1 MNRYNIK
8 LKDFIDDKKEKL
20 EEYEVVDKTKDFL
33 ANIISFLKQKYS
45 NFEKDFDKEQAVE
58 IINFVCYMIYS
69 PIRQYLLNVTYTTLE
84 NNLINKGKLKAE
96 TKEFNQKNYFLD
108 HIFIPLKG
116 VTTLG
121 LSSFYLF
128 SACTILLPIL
138 FAVTILFSFN
148 FLSFLINSC
157 LLLASIYIPCFYKK
171 MTKYFTGYR
180 NDLMII
186 ADKYQALVSDHY
198 DLLAILSHYNANLQ
212 EILNSAD
219 GFKEIDFINVDFEEN
234 ADLGLIIKYSIRA
247 KDKII
252 ATLDDSLIKQNN
264 MIAQLKQNSNSI
276 SGAVIL
282 DGEFSILA
290 DRVIM
295 DSLNYDYQNKLID
308 VKEYYYN
315 IDKGYAEA
323 FTELAKWAKD
333 AEKQRLAKEKEEF
346 EIKYLKKGL
355 GKKAVNML
363 YYLSLDKT
371 KEELSMHYHNQFDKN
386 IEGNEDYLI
395 VKMILKNG
403 ITYEEAQKNAKTV
416 GSNEGY
422 TPIVE
427 RGEKDNY
434 VLFKFSFNDKVRGI
448 KLTAKEVQENA
459 ENGVIKLGKTEFGD
473 YKIKLHQKDEAINVL
488 IGGEQ
493 GSGKSYLTKFLG
505 QHLICA
511 KVLEFNRY
519 MFDEIA
525 IFTLK
530 PQDYSSLG
538 WDKHN
543 VVIIS
548 DTKKMYKYLIN
559 LELKCRKRKALMDKN
574 RVDSFYKYN
583 KKFQHDENFEKL
595 YMGRFLVI
603 FDEMQNVL
611 EEMEKITL
619 KIGGK
624 DTKLS
629 KAFVNIFRQHIK
641 LNRSQGVSTFM
652 IPQTFDAESLGVL
665 GKSYTSRFLG
675 SAVESTWR
683 SFDKDVANYQHKVKD
698 NQGLFFYT
706 GSAMPSTEDTR
717 VEKLGKYIKI
727 RANYFDEND
736 FFKNTSRDLPTDLDI
751 LEKELNAIQLD
762 ITADDNDMLDE
773 ILGTTTTTEEVAE
786 QEEEVTATKD
796 AIMSD
801 LDVEDDYLEE
811 INLNL

>member
-1 MNRYNIK
+1 MQDYKSKI
-8 LKDFIDDKKEKL
+8 KDFLEDKKEKL
-20 EEYEVVDKTKDFL
+20 KEADLKEKAQDVLADTKDY
-33 ANIISFLKQKYS
+33 LKEKYAD
-45 NFEKDFDKEQAVE
+45 FEKDFDKKQAVE
-58 IINFVCYMIYS
+58 VINFTCYMLYS

-84 NNLINKGKLKAE
+84 NNLINRGKLKAKA
-96 TKEFNQKNYFLD
+96 KEYNFVNYILD
-108 HIFIPLKG
+108 HILVPLKG
-116 VTTLG
+116 FLTLG
-121 LSSFYLF
+121 FSKFYLF
-128 SACTILLPIL
+128 SACTIMLPPIFGLIILLS
-138 FAVTILFSFN
+138 FSFI
-148 FLSFLINSC
+148 SFLVI
-157 LLLASIYIPCFYKK
+157 LGLFLASIYIPPFLKS
-171 MTKYFTGYR
+171 KYFGGYR

-186 ADKYQALVSDHY
+186 TDKYAELITDNY
-198 DLLAILSHYNANLQ
+198 DLSNFLAYYNANLQ
-212 EILNSAD
+212 EILSSAD
-219 GFKEIDFINVDFEEN
+219 GFKCIDFINVDFEEN
-234 ADLGLIIKYSIRA
+234 ADLGLIIKYNLRA
-247 KDKII
+247 KDKLI
-252 ATLDDSLIKQNN
+252 TSLDDNFVKKNH
-264 MIAQLKQNSNSI
+264 MFVHLKHNTATD
-276 SGAVIL
+276 GAVIL
-282 DGEFSILA
+282 DNQFCILA
-290 DRVIM
+290 DRVIL
-295 DSLNYDYQNKLID
+295 DSLNYDYSKKLID

-315 IDKGYAEA
+315 ADKGYAEA

-363 YYLSLDKT
+363 YYLSLEDT
-371 KEELSMHYHNQFDKN
+371 KAKLSMHYHDQFGKN
-386 IEGNEDYLI
+386 IEGNDDYLI
-395 VKMILKNG
+395 VKMILDNG
-403 ITYEEAQKNAKTV
+403 ITFADVQKDV
-416 GSNEGY
+416 GVIGSAEGY

-427 RGEKDNY
+427 RGDKDNY
-434 VLFKFSFNDKVRGI
+434 VLLKFSFNDKVRGV
-448 KLTAKEVQENA
+448 KVTAKEVKENA
-459 ENGVIKLGKTEFGD
+459 EKGIIKLGKTEFGD
-473 YKIKLHQKDEAINVL
+473 YKVKLHQKDEAINVL

-493 GSGKSYLTKFLG
+493 GSGKSFLTKFLG
-505 QHLICA
+505 QHLISA
-511 KVLEFNRY
+511 KVVEFDKF

-538 WDKHN
+538 WDNHN

-559 LELKCRKRKALMDKN
+559 LEIRSRRRKALMDKE

-583 KKFQHDENFEKL
+583 KKFQQNENFDSL
-595 YMGRFLVI
+595 YMGRYMVI

-611 EEMEKITL
+611 EEMDKITL

-629 KAFVNIFRQHIK
+629 KAFVNTFRQHIK

-727 RANYFDEND
+727 RANYFDEDD
-736 FFKNTSRDLPTDLDI
+736 FYKNTPRDMPTNLDI

-773 ILGTTTTTEEVAE
+773 ILGTAKETEVAE
-786 QEEEVTATKD
+786 PQEDLETATES
-796 AIMSD
+796 IMDD
-801 LDVEDDYLEE
+801 LDVDDNLD
-811 INLNL
+811 NLDLNL